1 MSNLTF
7 AVRGEPTGSEA
18 FLVPPAYHLGTCH
31 VRLDQDA
38 EEVSRRPDIR
48 CEVLAHGPR
57 QIRQSVQGV
66 AVLYRLVRLLASVST
81 MQQSAS
87 ACAEWS
93 PRSQLI
99 IKNVEAKPN
108 RKEKKH
114 VGPYGQKWIMSSSFF
129 LFFFSSS
136 FFNI

>member
-7 AVRGEPTGSEA
+7 AVRVEPTGSEA
-18 FLVPPAYHLGTCH
+18 FLVPPAHHLGTRH

-48 CEVLAHGPR
+48 REVFAHGPR

-66 AVLYRLVRLLASVST
+66 AVLYRLVGLLASVST
-81 MQQSAS
+81 MQQSGF

-99 IKNVEAKPN
+99 IKHAEVKPN
-108 RKEKKH
+108 
-114 VGPYGQKWIMSSSFF
+114 
-129 LFFFSSS
+129 
-136 FFNI
+136 